1 VKRTL
6 YQIVDATAMQ
16 YRQTFRELG
25 LLLAFVVLFPLGFL
39 FFLGLLARTG
49 LLVQVVVGAVMMET
63 ALLNVNV
70 LAQTIG
76 NDKDHK
82 LYDLWVSLPVSPVVY
97 VVSNALGL
105 LPFSLLS
112 AFLTLGVGDLY
123 FHLGIPLSLVPVLLL
138 AFLLVWAS
146 TLGIG
151 FLIGVYGRSPR
162 QINSVA
168 QFVGILMSFFA
179 PIFYAVS
186 LLPVPLQY
194 VADAWPLTWG
204 AGLLADLLHSDFGAA
219 ATASA
224 VLVGFSALWLGVI
237 GYGLRWRSV

>member
-1 VKRTL
+1 MKRTL
-6 YQIVDATAMQ
+6 YQVADATRMQ
-16 YRQTFRELG
+16 YRQMIRELG
-25 LLLAFVVLFPLGFL
+25 LLLGFVILFPLGFL
-39 FFLGLLARTG
+39 FFLGVLARSA
-49 LLVQVVVGAVMMET
+49 LLVQVVVGSVMMET

-76 NDKDHK
+76 NDKESK

-112 AFLTLGVGDLY
+112 AFVTLGVGDLY
-123 FHLGIPLSLVPVLLL
+123 FHLGISWSIVPVLLL

-162 QINSVA
+162 QINSLA

-179 PIFYAVS
+179 PIFYPVG
-186 LLPVPLQY
+186 LLPAPLQY
-194 VADAWPLTWG
+194 LADAWPMTWG
-204 AGLLADLLHSDFGAA
+204 AGLLSDLLRNDLHGAGV
-219 ATASA
+219 ASA
-224 VLVGFSALWLGVI
+224 VLAGFSLLWLGVI
-237 GYGLRWRSV
+237 GYGLRWRAD

>member
-6 YQIVDATAMQ
+6 HQIADATRMQ

-25 LLLAFVVLFPLGFL
+25 LLLAFVILFPLRFL
-39 FFLGLLARTG
+39 FFLGVLARSA
-49 LLVQVVVGAVMMET
+49 LLVQVVVGSVMMET

-76 NDKDHK
+76 NDKETK

-97 VVSNALGL
+97 VVANALGL

-123 FHLGIPLSLVPVLLL
+123 FHLGIALGLVPVLLL

-162 QINSVA
+162 QINSLA

-179 PIFYAVS
+179 PIFYPVT
-186 LLPVPLQY
+186 LLPLPLQY
-194 VADAWPLTWG
+194 LADAWPLTWG
-204 AGLLADLLHSDFGAA
+204 AGLLAALVHSDFGAA
-219 ATASA
+219 ALASA
-224 VLVGFSALWLGVI
+224 VLAGFSLLWLVVI
-237 GYGLRWRSV
+237 GYGLRWRAV